1 MKKLSNTDA
10 ELQKRVAYTKKLVV
24 SQIIIIR
31 YARNRRVFRNLPNID
46 DEAFLQK

>member
-10 ELQKRVAYTKKLVV
+10 ELKKRVAYTKKRVV
-24 SQIIIIR
+24 SQIMVIR